1 MKKNHLFGTM
11 LLAFGAM
18 AFTACNNENPIVE
31 DVNAP
36 YVPGIPMDDIATP
49 NPELDL
55 TELNTV
61 IPNLNYTVD
70 DVNGWAVIRLD
81 MTGVK
86 DPYTNDWV
94 KLYGPGSGKQNVWLS
109 LDGVPKGFSIS
120 NTAEGSEE
128 QQVKAVDLV
137 FLIDNSG
144 SMDDEAN
151 ALADQVYA
159 WAEKL
164 AKSDLDM
171 RFAVVGYDG
180 RITGGMNFGT
190 IEELDAFLNNGRWG
204 TSRTTHFVEKEG
216 DDWQTWRDNYFVNW
230 NVDECGVAA
239 LRLADEQF
247 SFRPGANRV
256 YVNFTDEANYYNS
269 DLTSVEYVN
278 PANGT
283 WKATQGTIHT
293 VLSTSVDDY
302 WVSGVSNNNP
312 NHYQLPWLLSEY
324 TDGTFI
330 QVPSNFS
337 GVTLDDLPITGALM
351 NSYIIKFTN
360 CEEVFD
366 GQPHNVKITVKSE
379 SPNGEILA
387 DKEFNLVFEKE

>member
-1 MKKNHLFGTM
+1 MKKINLFGTM

-18 AFTACNNENPIVE
+18 VFTACNNENPIVE

-55 TELNTV
+55 SELNTV

-81 MTGVK
+81 LTGVK

-109 LDGVPKGFSIS
+109 LDGAPKGFSIH
-120 NTAEGSEE
+120 NTAEGAEE

-144 SMDDEAN
+144 SMDQEAN
-151 ALADQVYA
+151 ALANEVYA
-159 WAEKL
+159 WASKL

-180 RITGGMNFGT
+180 CITGGMNFGT
-190 IEELDAFLNNGRWG
+190 IEELDAYLNEPGRWG
-204 TSRTTHFVEKEG
+204 TSRTMHFVTKEG
-216 DDWQTWRDNYFVNW
+216 DDWNTWVSQYWVNYSM
-230 NVDECGVAA
+230 DECEVAA

-256 YVNFTDEANYYNS
+256 YVNFTDEPNYFNS
-269 DLTSVEYVN
+269 DQTSVEYVN
-278 PANGT
+278 PANGN
-283 WKATQGTIHT
+283 WGATQGTIHT
-293 VLSTSVDDY
+293 VFSESYLY
-302 WVSGVSNNNP
+302 SGSCYEDP
-312 NHYQLPWLLSEY
+312 KLLSDY
-324 TDGTFI
+324 TGGTYL
-330 QVPSNFS
+330 QVPYDFS

-366 GQPHNVKITVKSE
+366 GQPHNVKITVKSQ

>member
-1 MKKNHLFGTM
+1 MKKTHLFGTM

-18 AFTACNNENPIVE
+18 VFTACNNENPIVE

-81 MTGVK
+81 LTGVK

-94 KLYGPGSGKQNVWLS
+94 KLYGPGSTQGKQNVWLS
-109 LDGVPKGFSIS
+109 LDGKPKGFSLY
-120 NTAEGSEE
+120 NTIDDADDKELS
-128 QQVKAVDLV
+128 AVDIV
-137 FLIDNSG
+137 FLVDNSG
-144 SMDDEAN
+144 SMGEEAN
-151 ALADQVYA
+151 AIAEDIKSWAD
-159 WAEKL
+159 EL
-164 AKSDLDM
+164 GGTLDVQ
-171 RFAVVGYDG
+171 FGCVGYDG
-180 RITGGMNFGT
+180 AITGAINITTADKLKEYLDYSSGTGRTYHFGGPDAD
-190 IEELDAFLNNGRWG
+190 ELKSKVGPYATGG
-204 TSRTTHFVEKEG
+204 GS
-216 DDWQTWRDNYFVNW
+216 W
-230 NVDECGVAA
+230 NECGTAA
-239 LRLADEQF
+239 LRFADENF

-256 YVNFTDEANYYNS
+256 YVNFTDEPNQPGGKADYSTLWVKEN
-269 DLTSVEYVN
+269 
-278 PANGT
+278 
-283 WKATQGTIHT
+283 WKSTQGTIHT
-293 VLSTSVDDY
+293 IYSDGTWWANNYMNYVDKDYPWDLSI
-302 WVSGVSNNNP
+302 
-312 NHYQLPWLLSEY
+312 Y
-324 TDGTFI
+324 TDGTMLFTS
-330 QVPSNFS
+330 SNFIDINGNRIKLS
-337 GVTLDDLPITGALM
+337 DLPVSGALL

-387 DKEFNLVFEKE
+387 DKEFNMVFNKE

>member
-1 MKKNHLFGTM
+1 MKKIHLFGTM

-144 SMDDEAN
+144 SMDQEAN
-151 ALADQVYA
+151 ALANEVYA
-159 WAEKL
+159 WASKL

-190 IEELDAFLNNGRWG
+190 IEELDAFLNAPGRYG
-204 TSRTTHFVEKEG
+204 TSRTMHFESKEG
-216 DDWQTWRDNYFVNW
+216 DDWNTWASQYWVNNW
-230 NVDECGVAA
+230 MDECEVAA

-256 YVNFTDEANYYNS
+256 YVNFTDEPNYFNS

-278 PANGT
+278 PANGN
-283 WKATQGTIHT
+283 WGATQGTIHT
-293 VLSTSVDDY
+293 VFSESYLY
-302 WVSGVSNNNP
+302 SGSCYEDP
-312 NHYQLPWLLSEY
+312 KLLSDY
-324 TDGTFI
+324 TGGTYL
-330 QVPSNFS
+330 QVPYDFS